1 MNLLNMIT
9 ISSHLESIVWQTL
22 LSCVKCLLQD
32 YVLDYQS
39 GNVVLM
45 EGGFF
50 VEGRG
55 EGLPNAQGIFVL
67 PHVWNVYRT
76 LTNPSLYLQEEHQV
90 LVFQVYNHVLDKH
103 FLNIYI
109 FSLKTRQERS
119 GVLRQGGKR
128 MDKEGEGGKKMDKEG
143 EGGKIMDKEGEGGR
157 MREKDG

>member
-55 EGLPNAQGIFVL
+55 EGLPNA
-67 PHVWNVYRT
+67 
-76 LTNPSLYLQEEHQV
+76 
-90 LVFQVYNHVLDKH
+90 
-103 FLNIYI
+103 
-109 FSLKTRQERS
+109 
-119 GVLRQGGKR
+119 
-128 MDKEGEGGKKMDKEG
+128 
-143 EGGKIMDKEGEGGR
+143 
-157 MREKDG
+157 